1 MALHYGEGSGVQ
13 VVMEG
18 PFGSVK
24 AADKASTITMLADAW
39 KCAESPYFQ
48 EVNMDEVSANS
59 IVDLQPDAD
68 QFAEICRLGI
78 AMFVE
83 NDSGTIIVHSI
94 GGKPEKDLTMQ
105 VRISEVIAV

>member
-1 MALHYGEGSGVQ
+1 MAQSYGQSSGYSVR
-13 VVMEG
+13 MDG
-18 PFGSVK
+18 PFGNAGPACK
-24 AADKASTITMLADAW
+24 AGAITMLADAW
-39 KCAESPYFQ
+39 KGANSPFTQ
-48 EVNMDEVSANS
+48 TVSLDIVSLNS

-83 NDSGTIIVHSI
+83 NDAGTIIVHSI